1 MEKRIKYIL
10 LVIIGISCF
19 SLLFLFN
26 TILLQNPESPIN
38 QNNGER
44 DVKQYCVENITLIID
59 YSGIKTNEKFENIN
73 LTNYETTAYHL
84 LLNCCEIV
92 IIEYD
97 WRVYIKEINGVG
109 VGWIYTINN
118 GVPPNMPSNYF
129 NLLDNDTVKWTHVKI
144 YSY

>member
-10 LVIIGISCF
+10 LVLIGISCF

-38 QNNGER
+38 QKNGER
-44 DVKQYCVENITLIID
+44 DVKQYSVENITLIID

-92 IIEYD
+92 IIDYD
-97 WRVYIKEINGVG
+97 WGVYINEINGVG

-118 GVPPNMPSNYF
+118 DVPPSMPSNYF
-129 NLLDNDTVKWTHVKI
+129 NLLDNDTVKWTHV
-144 YSY
+144 

>member
-10 LVIIGISCF
+10 LVLIGISCF

-92 IIEYD
+92 IIDYD
-97 WRVYIKEINGVG
+97 WGVYINEINGVG

-118 GVPPNMPSNYF
+118 DVPPSMPSNYF
-129 NLLDNDTVKWTHVKI
+129 NLLDNDTVKWTHV
-144 YSY
+144 

>member
-10 LVIIGISCF
+10 LIFIGITCF

-26 TILLQNPESPIN
+26 TILLQNPEPPIN

-44 DVKQYCVENITLIID
+44 DVKQYSVENITLIID

-73 LTNYETTAYHL
+73 LTNYETTAYHIL
-84 LLNCCEIV
+84 LDCCEIV
-92 IIEYD
+92 IIDYG
-97 WRVYIKEINGVG
+97 WGVYIKEINSVG

-118 GVPPNMPSNYF
+118 GVPPSMPCNYF
-129 NLLDNDTVKWTHVKI
+129 NLLDNDTVKWTHV
-144 YSY
+144 

>member
-10 LVIIGISCF
+10 LVLIGISCF
-19 SLLFLFN
+19 SLLFFYN

-59 YSGIKTNEKFENIN
+59 YSGVKTNEKFENIN

-92 IIEYD
+92 FIDYD
-97 WRVYIKEINGVG
+97 WGVYIKEINGVG

-118 GVPPNMPSNYF
+118 DVPPSMPSNYF
-129 NLLDNDTVKWTHVKI
+129 NLLDNDTVKWTHV
-144 YSY
+144 

>member
-1 MEKRIKYIL
+1 MEKKIKYIL
-10 LVIIGISCF
+10 LVFIGISCF

-26 TILLQNPESPIN
+26 NILHQNPVFPIN

-44 DVKQYCVENITLIID
+44 DVKQQCVENITLIID
-59 YSGIKTNEKFENIN
+59 YSGVKTNEKFENIN

-92 IIEYD
+92 ITVYNL
-97 WRVYIKEINGVG
+97 RVYIKEINGVG

-118 GVPPNMPSNYF
+118 NVPPSMPSNYF
-129 NLLDNDTVKWTHVKI
+129 NLLDNDTVEWTHV
-144 YSY
+144 

>member
-10 LVIIGISCF
+10 LVLIGISCF
-19 SLLFLFN
+19 SLLFFFN

-92 IIEYD
+92 TIDYD
-97 WRVYIKEINGVG
+97 WGVYINEINGVG

-118 GVPPNMPSNYF
+118 DVPPSMPSNYF
-129 NLLDNDTVKWTHVKI
+129 NLLDNDTVKWTHV
-144 YSY
+144 

>member
-1 MEKRIKYIL
+1 MEKRTKYIS
-10 LVIIGISCF
+10 LVLIGISCF

-26 TILLQNPESPIN
+26 TILLQNPEPPIN
-38 QNNGER
+38 QKNGER
-44 DVKQYCVENITLIID
+44 DVKQYSVENITLIID

-92 IIEYD
+92 IIDYD
-97 WRVYIKEINGVG
+97 WGVYLKEINGVG

-118 GVPPNMPSNYF
+118 GVPPRVPSNYF
-129 NLLDNDTVKWTHVKI
+129 NLLDNDTVKWTHV
-144 YSY
+144 